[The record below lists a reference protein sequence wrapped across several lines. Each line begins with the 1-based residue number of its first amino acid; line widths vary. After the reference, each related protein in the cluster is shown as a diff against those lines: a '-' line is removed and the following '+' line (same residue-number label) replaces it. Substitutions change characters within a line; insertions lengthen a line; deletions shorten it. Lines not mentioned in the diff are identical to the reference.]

1 MFLEYLDSVLFS
13 VSLPMYGFSRDL
25 ILLGFYVSVE
35 NGVEILLKMLL
46 IFRLYGVENSI
57 EMLSKYY

>member
-46 IFRLYGVENSI
+46 KFRLYAVENSI